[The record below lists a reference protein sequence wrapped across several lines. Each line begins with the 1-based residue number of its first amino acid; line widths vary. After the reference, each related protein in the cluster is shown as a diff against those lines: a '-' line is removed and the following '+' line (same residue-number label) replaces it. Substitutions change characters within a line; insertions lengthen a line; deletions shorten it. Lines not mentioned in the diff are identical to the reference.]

1 MYLNIIN
8 NIDLDNKR
16 KNKKYKKLDD
26 VSVKEKNDDIEVSLN
41 DYSEIRN
48 YYSLFYGDLTK
59 NWIQLKP

>member
-16 KNKKYKKLDD
+16 KNKKYKMLNDAN
-26 VSVKEKNDDIEVSLN
+26 VKDKNDNIDVSLN

>member
-16 KNKKYKKLDD
+16 KNKKYTMLDD
-26 VSVKEKNDDIEVSLN
+26 ASVKEKNDDIDVSLN

-48 YYSLFYGDLTK
+48 YYSLFYGDLTN